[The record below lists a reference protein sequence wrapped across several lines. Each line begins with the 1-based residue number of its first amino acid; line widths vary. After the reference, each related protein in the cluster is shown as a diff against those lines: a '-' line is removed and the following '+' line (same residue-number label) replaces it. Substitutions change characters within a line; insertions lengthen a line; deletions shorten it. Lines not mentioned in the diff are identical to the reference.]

1 MKKIMI
7 LNGAGRR
14 NGNTAELIK
23 AFTEGAQSVGNEVRE
38 FYLQTMNIHGCIDC
52 QGCARANADAN
63 NPCVQKDDM
72 AQIYEAYLWCDV
84 IVFASPI
91 YWFTITGTL
100 KTAVDRL
107 YAIQRKLGLDH
118 SSRETAL
125 ILTAGGDDFSQP
137 IEWYSKFEK
146 WMKWKNWGIVTA
158 TGKSYYN
165 PDGKNPPEKVEEARK
180 LGASIH

>member
-14 NGNTAELIK
+14 NGNVASLIK
-23 AFTEGAQSVGNEVRE
+23 AFSEGVQNAGNEVRE

-52 QGCARANADAN
+52 QGCARANADAQ

-72 AQIYEAYLWCDV
+72 AQIYEAFLWCDI

-91 YWFTITGTL
+91 YWFSITGTL

-107 YAIQRKLGLDH
+107 YAMLRKHGIH
-118 SSRETAL
+118 HCQKETVM
-125 ILTAGGDDFSQP
+125 ILSAGAPEFTQP
-137 IEWYSKFEK
+137 LAWYAGFEK
-146 WMKWKNWGIVTA
+146 WMHWNSLGTVLA
-158 TGKSYYN
+158 TGKSYDN
-165 PDGKNPPEKVEEARK
+165 PNGTVAPEKLEEAHK
-180 LGASIH
+180 LGASIV